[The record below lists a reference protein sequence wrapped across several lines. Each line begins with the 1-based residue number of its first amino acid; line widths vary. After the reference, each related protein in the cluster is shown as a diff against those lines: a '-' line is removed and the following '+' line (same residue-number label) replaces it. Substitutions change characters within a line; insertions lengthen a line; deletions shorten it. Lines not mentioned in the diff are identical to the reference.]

1 MDFIQAI
8 LLAIIQGLTEFLPVS
23 SSAHLILF
31 SKVIGWDDQGLLFDV
46 ALHCGTLLAVLLY
59 FRNDLRKMIE
69 QPIKNPEKDIMQSDL
84 LILIIATIP
93 VVIVGGLFNDLIE
106 ENLRSSNIIAI
117 TSILFG
123 LLLFA
128 ADKIDSGGNQLTL
141 RIGIL
146 IGLAQILALI
156 PGVSRSGITITMGL
170 FMGLGRIES
179 AKFSF
184 LLAIP
189 VIIAASILQIY
200 ELYLIG
206 FTNFIL
212 INVISGLI
220 ISFIIAYYTIHWFL
234 SFVMKIGMLPFVIYR
249 ILLGFLI
256 FSVL

>member
-1 MDFIQAI
+1 MDLIQAI
-8 LLAIIQGLTEFLPVS
+8 FLAIIQGLTEFLPVS

-46 ALHCGTLLAVLLY
+46 ALHFGTLLAVLLY
-59 FRNDLRKMIE
+59 FKNDLRKMIE

-106 ENLRSSNIIAI
+106 ENLRSSNIIAT

-123 LLLFA
+123 LLLFV
-128 ADKIDSGGNQLTL
+128 ADKIDSGVNQLTL

-189 VIIAASILQIY
+189 VISGAGLLLALDTQSGITFIPLSS
-200 ELYLIG
+200 LIVA
-206 FTNFIL
+206 FM
-212 INVISGLI
+212 S
-220 ISFIIAYYTIHWFL
+220 SFIIGYICLKWLLNLLESGKFHFFGYYCF
-234 SFVMKIGMLPFVIYR
+234 MIG
-249 ILLGFLI
+249 LI
-256 FSVL
+256 VLVFF

>member
-1 MDFIQAI
+1 
-8 LLAIIQGLTEFLPVS
+8 
-23 SSAHLILF
+23 
-31 SKVIGWDDQGLLFDV
+31 
-46 ALHCGTLLAVLLY
+46 
-59 FRNDLRKMIE
+59 
-69 QPIKNPEKDIMQSDL
+69 
-84 LILIIATIP
+84 
-93 VVIVGGLFNDLIE
+93 VGGLFNDLIE
-106 ENLRSSNIIAI
+106 ENLRSSNIIAT

-128 ADKIDSGGNQLTL
+128 ADKIDSGVNQLTL

-200 ELYLIG
+200 KLYFIG
-206 FTNFIL
+206 FTDFSL
-212 INVISGLI
+212 INVIIGLV
-220 ISFIIAYYTIHWFL
+220 ISFIIAYYTIHLFL
-234 SFVMKIGMLPFVIYR
+234 AFVMKIGMLPFVIYR
-249 ILLGFLI
+249 VLLGLLI